1 MRLLE
6 VFLITS
12 GTHPISFYAHTV
24 RQWLTGDLAVTQITK
39 QLDRMITITVP
50 VQD

>member
-1 MRLLE
+1 MRLLK

-12 GTHPISFYAHTV
+12 GTQSTSFYAHTR
-24 RQWLTGDLAVTQITK
+24 RQWLTRDLAVTQITK
-39 QLDRMITITVP
+39 QLDIMITIIVP